1 MNHSFSKLETLIGS
15 YGFQVK
21 TVFTIDEYIVYME
34 ILSTKDTNSFLLYI
48 PSKFNI
54 KPEKGD
60 NVYKLKYIDIET
72 PENIVDKY
80 AEDPDK
86 NEIKND
92 YEEVNIE
99 TQNTDD
105 LEHSLNENYNRD
117 ILLKDINKND
127 KDILKDI
134 FRQLN
139 RFKFCVQN
147 IKYKMSIL
155 YKNYLCSI
163 KRDDTIECY
172 YIKNFPTQK
181 SRRFYISTDL
191 KSMYESI
198 DNVMNDVK
206 TVKDSIYKILNQN
219 QVKHTKVLNNM
230 LENKEKLLSYSD
242 LICKKKEYFET
253 YIADLEGIL
262 VKLKQNQVEL
272 LEEKKSIRKKDG
284 EYGVKGVHVDIQNSH
299 LIYNID
305 TKLAKISELITE
317 LNEDIHK
324 TRVERENMTLQIDK
338 ILFDNSIMLNEII
351 KNFNSITQI
360 IE

>member
-230 LENKEKLLSYSD
+230 LENKEKLL
-242 LICKKKEYFET
+242 
-253 YIADLEGIL
+253 
-262 VKLKQNQVEL
+262 
-272 LEEKKSIRKKDG
+272 
-284 EYGVKGVHVDIQNSH
+284 
-299 LIYNID
+299 
-305 TKLAKISELITE
+305 
-317 LNEDIHK
+317 
-324 TRVERENMTLQIDK
+324 
-338 ILFDNSIMLNEII
+338 
-351 KNFNSITQI
+351 
-360 IE
+360 